1 MKNHSLNPLN
11 TLSAEDLQ
19 QLTKRIIHLRQDVLR
34 MSQSQF
40 AEKVE
45 ISQAY
50 LSLLEN
56 QKKEFNIDT
65 LMQIAISLKVNLD
78 WLIYGIGGD
87 DNIFQP
93 NIHIHDPRDKE
104 NALSALKKAYSLTKN
119 DIEFLQKY
127 LALSDKERSAIIK
140 AADSLRKLF

>member
-19 QLTKRIIHLRQDVLR
+19 QLTKRIIHLRQDILH

-65 LMQIAISLKVNLD
+65 LMQIAISLKINLD
-78 WLIYGIGGD
+78 WLIYGIGND

-93 NIHIHDPRDKE
+93 NIHDPRDKE
-104 NALSALKKAYSLTKN
+104 NALSALKKAYSLTQK

-127 LALSDKERSAIIK
+127 LVLSDKERSAIIK